1 MSILKSYQ
9 ANLNFKGRDKMQ
21 NFVKVT
27 KLTNI
32 NGRADYISSPER
44 QEKIL
49 ASSPAVDFKP
59 YAEYERTH
67 QRSDTPNNEGREI
80 IIALPNQWSELPIEE
95 LSDYAQKLA
104 ESAIGKSTDMQWA
117 VHWNK
122 LHTNLHMH
130 CVFSE
135 RKKRKNSKVY
145 DRDIYLDNDGKTA
158 RTRAAR
164 ATDAQGNI
172 LPPVHRKGELQGDFT
187 AKNKRYT
194 ERSWVE
200 DTKKVIEDT
209 FIQLGVKIQAP
220 ETFHQYHEG
229 KGSEALIIKKK
240 NQAVKIV
247 NQQLIWAGSKVD
259 IDEEIIKK
267 LKQQVIPIIKEGQ
280 VPVFCIKQNTV
291 EVFSRT
297 WDDFLNSVFIKC
309 NEKKAMYLA
318 AELKKEKISY
328 QLLPEGIKIQKK
340 IAESKLFKKIE
351 NEYRPSLINAIKK
364 GKQKSASTD
373 AVNSLDYKKSKN
385 RNEPHR

>member
-1 MSILKSYQ
+1 
-9 ANLNFKGRDKMQ
+9 MQ

-32 NGRADYISSPER
+32 SGRADYISSPER

-104 ESAIGKSTDMQWA
+104 EAAIGKNTDMQWA

-122 LHTNLHMH
+122 PHTNLHMH

-135 RKKRKNSKVY
+135 RKKRKSSKVY
-145 DRDIYLDNDGKTA
+145 DRDIYLDNDDKIA

-164 ATDAQGNI
+164 ATDTQGNI

-187 AKNKRYT
+187 DKNKRYT

-220 ETFHQYHEG
+220 EIFHQYHEG

-247 NQQLIWAGSKVD
+247 NQQLIWAGSKIN
-259 IDEEIIKK
+259 IDEETIKK
-267 LKQQVIPIIKEGQ
+267 IKQQVIPIIKEGQ
-280 VPVFCIKQNTV
+280 VPVFCIKQNMI

-297 WDDFLNSVFIKC
+297 WDDFLNSVVIKC

-318 AELKKEKISY
+318 AELKNKKISY

-340 IAESKLFKKIE
+340 IAESELFKEIE
-351 NEYRPSLINAIKK
+351 NEYKPSLIKAIKI
-364 GKQKSASTD
+364 GKQKSAAT
-373 AVNSLDYKKSKN
+373 AVVNSLEHKKSKN

>member
-9 ANLNFKGRDKMQ
+9 DNLNFKGRDKMQ

-32 NGRADYISSPER
+32 SGRADYISSPER

-49 ASSPAVDFKP
+49 ASSPTVDFKP

-104 ESAIGKSTDMQWA
+104 ESAIGKNTDMQWA

-122 LHTNLHMH
+122 PHTNLHMH

-135 RKKRKNSKVY
+135 RKKCKNSKVY

-158 RTRAAR
+158 RVRADR
-164 ATDAQGNI
+164 AIDAQGNI

-200 DTKKVIEDT
+200 DTKKVIKDI
-209 FIQLGVKIQAP
+209 FIQLGVKIEAP

-240 NQAVKIV
+240 NNAVKIA
-247 NQQLIWAGSKVD
+247 NQGLILTGSKVD
-259 IDEEIIKK
+259 IDEETLKK
-267 LKQQVIPIIKEGQ
+267 LKKQVIPIIKEGQ

-297 WDDFLNSVFIKC
+297 WDEILNNVVIKC
-309 NEKKAMYLA
+309 NQEKARYLA
-318 AELKKEKISY
+318 AELKKNKISY
-328 QLLPEGIKIQKK
+328 QLLSEGIKIQKK
-340 IAESKLFKKIE
+340 TAESELFKKIE
-351 NEYRPSLINAIKK
+351 NAYRPSLINSIKIAQ
-364 GKQKSASTD
+364 QKSAATAAD
-373 AVNSLDYKKSKN
+373 NPLEYKKSKN